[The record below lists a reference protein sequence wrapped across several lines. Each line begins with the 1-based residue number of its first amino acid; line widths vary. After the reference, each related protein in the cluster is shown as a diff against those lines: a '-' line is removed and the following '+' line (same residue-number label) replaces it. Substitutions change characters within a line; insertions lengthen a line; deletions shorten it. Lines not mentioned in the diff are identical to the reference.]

1 MGSDFQFFDIIL
13 LALVAAFII
22 LRLRSVLGRR
32 DGFKGKSYDPFGLGR
47 SETNDN
53 DRVIPLPER
62 DAGPVIDAPPLDDDG
77 TEPGDREPLDAVAMS
92 PLGVGL
98 AQIHRADA
106 AFNTE
111 DFLVGA
117 RTAFEM
123 IITAYNR
130 SDADSLRPLLSA
142 EVFENFANAI
152 TERERAG
159 ETLEASFIGIKAAE
173 FVEAFMD
180 GRVANV
186 TVKFVS
192 DQVNVTRDAEGRII
206 DGDPNTVTTVTDFW
220 TFARDTRS
228 RDPNWTLVATG
239 TQD

>member
-1 MGSDFQFFDIIL
+1 MNSGFQFFDIVL

-32 DGFKGKSYDPFGLGR
+32 DGFRGRPRDPLDPGR
-47 SETNDN
+47 YTTNDN
-53 DRVIPLPER
+53 DRVVPLPKR
-62 DAGPVIDAPPLDDDG
+62 DNGPVVDIPPAEADEAAEAEAQDSVD
-77 TEPGDREPLDAVAMS
+77 MS

-98 AQIHRADA
+98 AQIHRADPS
-106 AFNTE
+106 FNTE
-111 DFLVGA
+111 DFMVGA

-123 IITAYNR
+123 VLAAYHRN
-130 SDADSLRPLLSA
+130 DTEALRPLLSDD
-142 EVFENFANAI
+142 VFGDFAQAI
-152 TERERAG
+152 GAREKAG
-159 ETLEASFIGIKAAE
+159 ESLEASLVGIKTAD

-186 TVKFVS
+186 TIKFVS

-228 RDPNWTLVATG
+228 RDPNWILVATG

>member
-1 MGSDFQFFDIIL
+1 MNGGFQFFDIVL

-32 DGFKGKSYDPFGLGR
+32 DGFQGRPRDPLDPGHIK
-47 SETNDN
+47 TNDN
-53 DRVIPLPER
+53 DRVIPLPKR
-62 DAGPVIDAPPLDDDG
+62 DNGPVIDIPPAEAAEAEATIEDSVD
-77 TEPGDREPLDAVAMS
+77 MS

-98 AQIHRADA
+98 AQIHRADPS
-106 AFNTE
+106 FNTE
-111 DFLVGA
+111 DFMVGA

-123 IITAYNR
+123 IISAYHRNDT
-130 SDADSLRPLLSA
+130 DALRPLLSEDVFGDFA
-142 EVFENFANAI
+142 RAIEV
-152 TERERAG
+152 REKAG
-159 ETLEASFIGIKAAE
+159 ESLEASLVGIKTAD
-173 FVEAFMD
+173 FVEAFLD

-206 DGDPNTVTTVTDFW
+206 DGDPNTVTPVTDFW